1 MTKINIGSVFGK
13 PVEIDDNNTIK
24 HNRVKHSILDKP
36 VLDKIK
42 LLEDITLPNKKNAV
56 MDKRDL
62 DLLQQYNLLDGEIHY
77 YDTNELYSICNK
89 LYIDIVGTYHTVLSE
104 TYIRE
109 LMDNFEIELTRYLE
123 NGENNLHMYMEQ
135 LREWRGTSEPIV
147 AGLTDYTS
155 QDKLSDEHVVVD
167 SINSRPVY
175 TSKFKIIEFIESM
188 VNRLRLVTYQ
198 KELYSALLSGI
209 SSKIDMIDTYER
221 LLVRYN
227 RMNHANEIAEN
238 NFISDTQGKLKEL
251 IGEMSPTNVIVEGK
265 NLESIIDESDILVA
279 DITRNTERYSRSVSN
294 YYSGL
299 VDYLDDLSKST

>member
-36 VLDKIK
+36 VLDKLK

-109 LMDNFEIELTRYLE
+109 LMDNFEIELTHYLE
-123 NGENNLHMYMEQ
+123 NGENNLHIYLEQ
-135 LREWRGTSEPIV
+135 LREWRGTSEPIM

-238 NFISDTQGKLKEL
+238 NFVSDTQGKLKEL